1 MKSSASPLGKYSA
14 IAATLIV
21 ILVIVAAIFGHTI
34 GEPDQL
40 IDAMA
45 LIAFGLVTG
54 TAGSLTLLNG
64 TVGKVESTVTRVDS
78 HEAELANLRV
88 VAAEV
93 LASKEQ

>member
-14 IAATLIV
+14 VAATLIV
-21 ILVIVAAIFGHTI
+21 ILVMIAAIFGHTF

-64 TVGKVESTVTRVDS
+64 TVSKVDS
-78 HEAELANLRV
+78 HEVELASLRPIAKALV
-88 VAAEV
+88 DKDTT
-93 LASKEQ
+93 S